1 MLALAL
7 ALAVSPAFACSFA
20 LGSPHETV
28 DDPSD
33 TVAPT
38 APGEKSVGVVRG
50 VGPECV
56 GVSCS
61 SSSCDD
67 LGRIDVQLDA
77 SDDDVSAPE
86 NIGYRMRVVEGT
98 LPDGL
103 TVDETRRAD
112 SVSGGVARLTL
123 LWVDEAVDEQEPF
136 DFVLGVA
143 SVDEAGNE
151 GEELTIALSDPGR
164 AAGGCATAGG
174 GGGAGALALG
184 LLAAAARGRRAGGRR

>member
-112 SVSGGVARLTL
+112 SVAGGVARLTL
-123 LWVDEAVDEQEPF
+123 LWVDEATDEQEPF

-143 SVDEAGNE
+143 PVDEAGNE
-151 GEELTIALSDPGR
+151 GEALTLAISDPGR
-164 AAGGCATAGG
+164 AAGACSTAG

-184 LLAAAARGRRAGGRR
+184 LLAAAARGRRAGGRK